1 MLQPL
6 SFATQSSAHVDR
18 DPSLPRFF
26 RPLLLL
32 LVTVGFSSTAHSA
45 NYRSSVVGT
54 DFDFI
59 TTDDPSTFQS
69 LKFVEAEPAEMPD
82 KRFEDGPLFK
92 DAFVFEAKFTDG
104 AKVNLYIDQGF
115 GSKEAAKVEA
125 RRYVDPLG
133 RLPAILRKGV
143 NRLVVHQGGKETTA
157 FSDVGLIVIY
167 SENATQRISTHDLEE
182 TIFHESVHAAWD
194 ASYAHC
200 EGWQRAQ
207 HADGNFATVYAKSK
221 PGLEDLAETAL
232 FAYTI
237 LYHPQRLPDED
248 RMDLQKSIP
257 HRIAFIAELFAAD
270 KSLAPL
276 KPDAE
281 SAINQ

>member
-1 MLQPL
+1 MLQQFFLDTNSAKPTRNTGT
-6 SFATQSSAHVDR
+6 FARLFGTLAIGWIAIGFDSS
-18 DPSLPRFF
+18 
-26 RPLLLL
+26 
-32 LVTVGFSSTAHSA
+32 AHSA

-59 TTDDPSTFQS
+59 TTDDPSAFDS
-69 LKFVEAEPAEMPD
+69 LKFVEAESAEMPD

-104 AKVNLYIDQGF
+104 VEINLYIDQGF
-115 GSKEAAKVEA
+115 GSQEAAKTEA

-143 NRLVVHQGGKETTA
+143 DRLVVHQGGKETTA
-157 FSDVGLIVIY
+157 FSDVGLIVMY
-167 SENATQRISTHDLEE
+167 SENAMQRISTHDLEE
-182 TIFHESVHAAWD
+182 TIFHESIHAAWD
-194 ASYAHC
+194 ASYARC
-200 EGWQRAQ
+200 EGWKRAQ

-248 RMDLQKSIP
+248 RMALQQSVP

-270 KSLAPL
+270 ESLAPVTL
-276 KPDAE
+276 DAE